1 MRKKV
6 ILLDENKSTNEIKPI
21 ILELNNSSSSI
32 LEEGKENRRNKINN
46 IINEKIIK
54 KEINQID
61 LKKKI

>member
-32 LEEGKENRRNKINN
+32 LEEGKENRRNKINS

-54 KEINQID
+54 KKYIKLI
-61 LKKKI
+61 